1 MDFMGGRGQRE
12 RESGLSW
19 DPLLSGMTSVVEPS
33 LSTVLRLNSY
43 LVRAFSA
50 KRPLA
55 FLCALLPRCF
65 SLHWPTS
72 DHASSLVN
80 RFLALVSSVRGPQLE
95 DLA

>member
-1 MDFMGGRGQRE
+1 MEWIYGSERRE
-12 RESGLSW
+12 GEACAG
-19 DPLLSGMTSVVEPS
+19 DPLLSGMTNVVEPS
-33 LSTVLRLNSY
+33 LSTVMRLNSY
-43 LVRAFSA
+43 LVQAFSA

-55 FLCALLPRCF
+55 LLCALLFRCF

-80 RFLALVSSVRGPQLE
+80 RFFALISSVRGPQLE